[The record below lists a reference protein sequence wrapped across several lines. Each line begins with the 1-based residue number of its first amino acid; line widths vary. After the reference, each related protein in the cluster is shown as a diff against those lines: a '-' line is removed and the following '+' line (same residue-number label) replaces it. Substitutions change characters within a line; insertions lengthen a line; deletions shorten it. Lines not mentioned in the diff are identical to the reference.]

1 MRGKTGDGAVALP
14 QVLDSHDSANEE
26 IFKQCSYARFLAR
39 KKIGNGS
46 VYQTPHGQGYSF
58 QQFLVPRLD
67 IKNPIYNK

>member
-39 KKIGNGS
+39 KKLGMALF
-46 VYQTPHGQGYSF
+46 T
-58 QQFLVPRLD
+58 RLRMARD
-67 IKNPIYNK
+67 IRSSNF